1 MGYDKTTNLAYSQ
14 CTSTCLDIVSCAGVY
29 VTAQDYCLLLSYTTG
44 LAYSLQDTQ
53 IQSTYFYHRSEF
65 FLISTFCRPNYSY
78 SVFASIHRKLHF
90 IYRQLYW
97 RNRIV
102 YIIIKYS
109 ITITKSNLFTGRLYN
124 STYLAFTTYD
134 NICSSSTPSVIDTT
148 RIEEKTM
155 VSKKQLFASII
166 SCEYLS
172 LLKRPR

>member
-1 MGYDKTTNLAYSQ
+1 MYQHMLEHRILCRSVCN
-14 CTSTCLDIVSCAGVY
+14 STG
-29 VTAQDYCLLLSYTTG
+29 LLLIVK
-44 LAYSLQDTQ
+44 LHNWFSLFFTRHSDP
-53 IQSTYFYHRSEF
+53 INVFLSSKWV

-134 NICSSSTPSVIDTT
+134 NLCSSSPPSVIDTT